1 MVPGI
6 SEGTWLVKNFIG
18 NSGQFLLSPRTA
30 NSLTQPHMTD
40 TYGVFPYAPPP
51 EHSLQP
57 TMTSAIGKPEE

>member
-40 TYGVFPYAPPP
+40 THGVFPYASPP
-51 EHSLQP
+51 EHS
-57 TMTSAIGKPEE
+57 